1 MEISHKCRVCLDYS
15 STCTS
20 LFSKHN
26 GASVA
31 QMISFCAGVQI
42 TEEDDLPPY
51 ACERCCKEATLAYM
65 FVNKCRKSDAEL
77 RTQQILGRATEDV
90 PGERSDCLENVLLSE
105 EHSEVKNEAAYLALE
120 LCAVETLEE
129 TDGNASVHSWQ
140 DRTEDNEC
148 EEVEDDTN
156 DCEMHVEEYLDDSDT
171 ERTAQPSIGP
181 EEGNTEKTGVPS
193 KWNRSNQRTV
203 GTYVCCHTEC
213 KITFDTKHMLQE
225 HLHALHQADERKR
238 KDANDTAHNRCRNC
252 DESFPSEG
260 ELNVHENRL
269 KLKQAALSRRRFGR
283 PRLYPSSVFDAPE
296 KICCGCFE
304 RFPTTEAL
312 LAHSETTHAVR
323 KTATDPTRP
332 VQCQI
337 CYKLFRSEALVR
349 THRIAVYKP
358 RNHCCTDCGS
368 SYSTA
373 SKLASHQA
381 QHHSGRVYVCEEC
394 GTHLKSEQ
402 NLKMHGLLH
411 REKREVCKTCGLR
424 FHRKSNLKM
433 HQRIHEDTFYHVCP
447 NCPKQLKTLTQ
458 LKEHLKVHTKEKPYG
473 CRYCDKRF
481 RYFSDRSRHEMVHT
495 GNYPFEC
502 STCLKK
508 FARSL
513 SYYRHVSK
521 CTQVNGASGSQS
533 ECGNDS

>member
-1 MEISHKCRVCLDYS
+1 MEISHKCRICLDYS

-31 QMISFCAGVQI
+31 QMISFCAGVQ
-42 TEEDDLPPY
+42 
-51 ACERCCKEATLAYM
+51 
-65 FVNKCRKSDAEL
+65 
-77 RTQQILGRATEDV
+77 
-90 PGERSDCLENVLLSE
+90 
-105 EHSEVKNEAAYLALE
+105 EHSEVKNETAYLALE

-181 EEGNTEKTGVPS
+181 EE
-193 KWNRSNQRTV
+193 
-203 GTYVCCHTEC
+203 
-213 KITFDTKHMLQE
+213 
-225 HLHALHQADERKR
+225 DERKR

-513 SYYRHVSK
+513 SYYRHRIDLFHCSRMPRDNVAFVRRWK
-521 CTQVNGASGSQS
+521 KLK
-533 ECGNDS
+533 